1 MKLNHTMLKQRAR
14 VASPAA
20 MITSGI
26 VGIVVTNVLTGIASW
41 RAGQKVYHED
51 MMVDPRDP
59 ELGKS
64 DVYNRNLKLVWREY
78 IPVATVGALTMTTL
92 LTGIRMNNHRL
103 GVATTAY
110 ADADRTYQRYREAV
124 LNDIG
129 SEREGMVR
137 QKIALDQART
147 ADRTAD
153 LKHLSLVDDQV
164 ICFEIY
170 TGRHFVRSVEQ
181 LRKAVNDVNH
191 QINHD
196 LYVTLD
202 QFYDAIEL
210 ERTGNSGDVGWNSD
224 KLLELEF
231 SPYLMED
238 GRPAM
243 AFDYNYLKPI

>member
-1 MKLNHTMLKQRAR
+1 M
-14 VASPAA
+14 
-20 MITSGI
+20 
-26 VGIVVTNVLTGIASW
+26 VTNVLTGIASW

-64 DVYNRNLKLVWREY
+64 DVYKRNLKLVWREY

-153 LKHLSLVDDQV
+153 LKQM
-164 ICFEIY
+164 
-170 TGRHFVRSVEQ
+170 T
-181 LRKAVNDVNH
+181 
-191 QINHD
+191 
-196 LYVTLD
+196 
-202 QFYDAIEL
+202 
-210 ERTGNSGDVGWNSD
+210 
-224 KLLELEF
+224 
-231 SPYLMED
+231 
-238 GRPAM
+238 
-243 AFDYNYLKPI
+243 